1 MAKLNSVLPV
11 ANIHELSNASCAFG
25 VFDGLHRGHQFLIQT
40 TLNEAAHYKTRS
52 VVLTFDKDPDE
63 IFHPETFKK
72 LASNEQRLKDLKLTG
87 IDAVVALP
95 FTREFAALEPV
106 EFLDALFGQCLPHSI
121 HIGADFRFGFQAKG
135 TVKDL
140 KEWAETKGVFVY
152 AHHLKTA
159 DGSVICSTR
168 IRKLLHEGSVD
179 EANSLLGHPYA
190 LQGVVLHGR
199 GAGTEMG
206 FSTANIDVPCNLQ
219 VLGEGVYAAYAYVED
234 QQYKAAVS
242 VGHAPTF
249 EKKQTASL
257 EVHLLD
263 FEGDLYGKE
272 LRIEFSNFLRP
283 LIKFPS
289 IEELIATVKSNIS
302 WVQEH
307 L

>member
-1 MAKLNSVLPV
+1 MAKLDSVLPV
-11 ANIHELSNASCAFG
+11 ANVHELSNASCAFG

-40 TLNEAAHYKTRS
+40 TLNEAVHYKTRS

-63 IFHPETFKK
+63 VFHPDAFKK
-72 LASNEQRLKDLKLTG
+72 LASNEQRLNNLKQTG
-87 IDAVVALP
+87 VDAVVALP
-95 FTREFAALEPV
+95 FTRAFAALEPV
-106 EFLDALFGQCLPHSI
+106 EFLDALFGQYLPHSI

-140 KEWAETKGVFVY
+140 KKWAETKGVFVY
-152 AHHLKTA
+152 AHHLQTA

-168 IRKLLHEGSVD
+168 IRKLLQEGSIE
-179 EANSLLGHPYA
+179 EANSLLGHPFR
-190 LQGVVLHGR
+190 LQGEVLHGR
-199 GAGTEMG
+199 GAGTGMG
-206 FSTANIDVPCNLQ
+206 FSTANIDVPSNLQ
-219 VLGEGVYAAYAYVED
+219 VLGEGVYAAYAFVEN
-234 QQYKAAVS
+234 QKYKAAVS

-263 FEGDLYGKE
+263 FQGDLYGKE
-272 LRIEFSNFLRP
+272 LQIEFLNFLRP

-289 IEELIATVKSNIS
+289 IEELISTVKSNIA